1 MELKRYSGVLIRCQD
16 KVLLCKRSMDE
27 DSRPGEWSVPC
38 GHQEKNENK
47 LSCAVRELFEE
58 TGIEL
63 EPDDLKYIGG
73 IKTMDNKNNFVRGI
87 MSLFLYDSDE
97 EIVPDLVGAKD
108 GEEHEDYGYFGL
120 DDLPSPIGD
129 GITEII
135 NTVLFK
141 K

>member
-16 KVLLCKRSMDE
+16 KVLLCKRSMEE

-47 LSCAVRELFEE
+47 LSCAVRELYEE
-58 TGIEL
+58 TKIKVN
-63 EPDDLKYIGG
+63 PNDLMYVGG
-73 IKTMDNKNNFVRGI
+73 IKTYDESNNYTKGILSVFV
-87 MSLFLYDSDE
+87 MDSDK
-97 EIVPDLVGAKD
+97 EIYPDLIGAKD
-108 GEEHEDYGYFGL
+108 GNEHEDYGYFGL
-120 DDLPSPIGD
+120 DNLPSPIGD
-129 GITEII
+129 GLTEII